1 MDRTAPSIP
10 QDERPAQAAADTP
23 RHVAP
28 EDEKFEHQ
36 IRRFVAEREARRA
49 ARPGLYR

>member
-1 MDRTAPSIP
+1 MTRPEKDIP
-10 QDERPAQAAADTP
+10 TPKDAATAAD

-36 IRRFVAEREARRA
+36 LKRFVAEREARRA
-49 ARPGLYR
+49 AKPGLYR